1 MYWNTIYNDSSLG
14 KVGIDM
20 TMQEFLKEI
29 DNHRDILSSE
39 AISFL
44 DELMEKNSTENILTE
59 VGRKILI
66 SMSNN
71 KETYLGVFSSKQ
83 LGELLFMS
91 ARSVSGS
98 MRKLVTE
105 QYVEKV
111 GQNPV
116 TYKLTDLG
124 ETLAKE
130 LQVDKD

>member
-1 MYWNTIYNDSSLG
+1 
-14 KVGIDM
+14 M

-29 DNHRDILSSE
+29 DSHKEVLSE
-39 AISFL
+39 AAIEFL
-44 DELMEKNSTENILTE
+44 NELMEKNSTENILTE
-59 VGRKILI
+59 TGRKILI
-66 SMSNN
+66 SMLNN

-105 QYVEKV
+105 QYVEKAGV
-111 GQNPV
+111 NPV
-116 TYKLTDLG
+116 TYKLTENG

-130 LQVDKD
+130 LQVDKS

>member
-1 MYWNTIYNDSSLG
+1 
-14 KVGIDM
+14 M
-20 TMQEFLKEI
+20 TMKEFLSEI
-29 DNHRDILSSE
+29 DTHRDMLSEE
-39 AISFL
+39 AINFL
-44 DELMEKNSTENILTE
+44 DELITKNASENILTE

-71 KETYLGVFSSKQ
+71 KDTYLGVFSAKQ

-91 ARSVSGS
+91 ARSISGS

-124 ETLAKE
+124 ESLVKE
-130 LQVDKD
+130 LQIDKD

>member
-1 MYWNTIYNDSSLG
+1 
-14 KVGIDM
+14 
-20 TMQEFLKEI
+20 
-29 DNHRDILSSE
+29 
-39 AISFL
+39 
-44 DELMEKNSTENILTE
+44 
-59 VGRKILI
+59 
-66 SMSNN
+66 
-71 KETYLGVFSSKQ
+71 
-83 LGELLFMS
+83 MS